1 MFYKCEDCED
11 REEYFIR
18 VIILQRGYKY
28 IIPPILSSPNREN
41 DFDEHNVKFVFIIRI
56 SLSICVKYEYGSF

>member
-1 MFYKCEDCED
+1 MSVLVFGVFYKCEDCED

-28 IIPPILSSPNREN
+28 NIPSILSSN
-41 DFDEHNVKFVFIIRI
+41 DFDEH
-56 SLSICVKYEYGSF
+56 SCL